1 MTPATARPLSR
12 TIAAASATAAL
23 AAIAVSLQTIDD
35 DTPGLVIL
43 LVPLTIYGSIGML
56 MASRHPANPL
66 GWLFLAVAA
75 VIGFTTFAAAYRGVG
90 AGQGGTGTA
99 PGAEVASWFV
109 TLVPLSTLAFV
120 LPVFLLLYPD
130 GRLLSPRWRWGVALA
145 GLASAMFLVGSAAE
159 ATAWFAIATPGWID
173 AIPGAE
179 RLVGAAGIVTVA
191 AAAAGFASLLIRD
204 RRATG
209 DTRAHLRFLTM
220 VMGAMVLAT
229 ALAPWGGWP
238 TVFLAVIVDGFGIL
252 VGIPLATAVAVL
264 TFGLYD
270 VGFVVRKQAVSVG
283 LTIVFVLAFGLLVF
297 SFGGIVSFRGGSEPG
312 WVFVRGLLTGLAILP
327 LRRLAV
333 RLSQRIMFGER
344 TTPYEVLTTFSDRL
358 GDTYATDDVLVRLA
372 TLLTEAV
379 GAREVGV
386 WLRIGGELR
395 LEAALPDR
403 GPVPNRPMPTE
414 TLPEGLPGTAFEV
427 RDAGEAL
434 GAITV
439 VMPANDPMDKRK
451 EGLVRDLA
459 SQAGLVVRNVRL
471 IEELRE
477 SRRRI
482 VTAQD
487 DRAKRL
493 ERDLHDGA
501 QQQLVALAVKLRMV
515 EQIASRD
522 AARATALVAEL
533 QTDANDAL
541 QTLRDLAHG
550 IYPPLLADKGIVAA
564 LEGQARRSPVPVTLE
579 GTVGRHAPE
588 MESALYFCCLEALQN
603 VSKYARASSVTIRL
617 RDGAGELRFEVC
629 DDGDGFDA
637 GAEARGSGLQGMSDR
652 LAALDGIL
660 EVRSVPGTGTTVIG
674 RVPLRAP
681 VTMEVSP

>member
-1 MTPATARPLSR
+1 MTPARARPLSR
-12 TIAAASATAAL
+12 TIAAASAAAAL
-23 AAIAVSLQTIDD
+23 AAVAVSLQTADD
-35 DTPGLVIL
+35 DTAGLVVL

-66 GWLFLAVAA
+66 GWLFLTVAA
-75 VIGFTTFAAAYRGVG
+75 VIGFTAFAAAYHGIG
-90 AGQGGTGTA
+90 AVTQGGTGDA

-130 GRLLSPRWRWGVALA
+130 GRLLLPRWRWGVALA
-145 GLASAMFLVGSAAE
+145 GLASAMFLVGSAAQ
-159 ATAWFAIATPGWID
+159 ATAWFGLATPGWID
-173 AIPGAE
+173 AIPGAD
-179 RLVGAAGIVTVA
+179 RLVGAASIVTVA
-191 AAAAGFASLLIRD
+191 AAAAGFASLVIRD

-209 DTRAHLRFLTM
+209 DTRAHLHFLTM

-229 ALAPWGGWP
+229 ALAPWGGWA
-238 TVFLAVIVDGFGIL
+238 TAFLAVIVDGFGIL

-270 VGFVVRKQAVSVG
+270 VGFVVRKQAVSVV
-283 LTIVFVLAFGLLVF
+283 LTITFVLGFGLLVF

-312 WVFVRGLLTGLAILP
+312 WVFARGLLTGLAILP

-333 RLSQRIMFGER
+333 RLSQRIMFGGR
-344 TTPYEVLTTFSDRL
+344 TTPYEVLTTFSERL

-379 GAREVGV
+379 GARGVGV

-395 LEAALPDR
+395 LEASLPDR
-403 GPVPNRPMPTE
+403 GPVRSQAMPTE
-414 TLPEGLPGTAFEV
+414 ALPEGLPGTAFEV

-439 VMPANDPMDKRK
+439 VMPANDPMNKRK

-459 SQAGLVVRNVRL
+459 SQAGLVLRNVRL

-550 IYPPLLADKGIVAA
+550 IYPPLLADI
-564 LEGQARRSPVPVTLE
+564 
-579 GTVGRHAPE
+579 
-588 MESALYFCCLEALQN
+588 
-603 VSKYARASSVTIRL
+603 
-617 RDGAGELRFEVC
+617 EVC
-629 DDGDGFDA
+629 DDGVGFDTGA
-637 GAEARGSGLQGMSDR
+637 GSLGSGLHGMSDR
-652 LAALDGIL
+652 LAALDGVL
-660 EVRSVPGTGTTVIG
+660 EVRSAPGAGTTVIG
-674 RVPLRAP
+674 SVPLRAP
-681 VTMEVSP
+681 ATTGAEP

>member
-1 MTPATARPLSR
+1 VKPTTARRISR
-12 TIAAASATAAL
+12 TIAAASAAAAL
-23 AAIAVSLQTIDD
+23 AAIAVSLRTYDD
-35 DTPGLVIL
+35 DTGGLVVL
-43 LVPLTIYGSIGML
+43 LVPLTIYGSVGML

-66 GWLFLAVAA
+66 GWLFLTVAS
-75 VIGFTTFAAAYRGVG
+75 VVGSTTFAAAYRGIG
-90 AGQGGTGTA
+90 AGEGGTGTA

-109 TLVPLSTLAFV
+109 TLVPFSTLAFV

-145 GLASAMFLVGSAAE
+145 GLASVMFLVGSAAQV
-159 ATAWFAIATPGWID
+159 TAWFGLATPGWVD
-173 AIPGAE
+173 AIPGAG

-191 AAAAGFASLLIRD
+191 AGAAGFASLVIRN

-209 DTRAHLRFLTM
+209 ETRAHLRFLTL
-220 VMGAMVLAT
+220 VMAAMVVAT
-229 ALAPWGGWP
+229 ALSPTMGWA
-238 TVFLAVIVDGFGIL
+238 TAFLAILVDGFGIL
-252 VGIPLATAVAVL
+252 VGIPLATAIAVL

-270 VGFVVRKQAVSVG
+270 VGFVVRKQAVSVA
-283 LTIVFVLAFGLLVF
+283 LTLVFVLLFGLLVF
-297 SFGGIVSFRGGSEPG
+297 SFGGLVSFRGGSEPS
-312 WVFVRGLLTGLAILP
+312 WVFARGLLTGLAILP

-333 RLSQRIMFGER
+333 RLSQRIMFGGR
-344 TTPYEVLTTFSDRL
+344 TTPYQVLTTFSERL

-395 LEAALPDR
+395 LAASLPDLAAASSHA
-403 GPVPNRPMPTE
+403 MPHD
-414 TLPEGLPGTAFEV
+414 TLPEGLPGSAFEV
-427 RDAGEAL
+427 RDAGETL

-459 SQAGLVVRNVRL
+459 SQAGLVLRNVRL

-482 VTAQD
+482 VAAQD

-501 QQQLVALAVKLRMV
+501 QQQIVALAVKLRMV
-515 EQIASRD
+515 EQLASRD
-522 AARATALVAEL
+522 AARAIALVAEL

-550 IYPPLLADKGIVAA
+550 IYPPLLADKGIAAA
-564 LEGQARRSPVPVTLE
+564 LDGQARRSTVPVTLE

-603 VSKYARASSVTIRL
+603 VSKYARASHVTIRL
-617 RDGAGELRFEVC
+617 QDGAGELRFEVC
-629 DDGDGFDA
+629 DDGDGFDT
-637 GAEARGSGLQGMSDR
+637 GAEASGSGLQGMSDR
-652 LAALDGIL
+652 LAALDGSL
-660 EVRSVPGTGTTVIG
+660 EVRSTPGAGTTVIG

-681 VTMEVSP
+681 ASAEVP

>member
-1 MTPATARPLSR
+1 MVIGAMVVATALS
-12 TIAAASATAAL
+12 
-23 AAIAVSLQTIDD
+23 
-35 DTPGLVIL
+35 
-43 LVPLTIYGSIGML
+43 
-56 MASRHPANPL
+56 PL
-66 GWLFLAVAA
+66 GWAA
-75 VIGFTTFAAAYRGVG
+75 V
-90 AGQGGTGTA
+90 
-99 PGAEVASWFV
+99 
-109 TLVPLSTLAFV
+109 
-120 LPVFLLLYPD
+120 
-130 GRLLSPRWRWGVALA
+130 
-145 GLASAMFLVGSAAE
+145 
-159 ATAWFAIATPGWID
+159 
-173 AIPGAE
+173 
-179 RLVGAAGIVTVA
+179 
-191 AAAAGFASLLIRD
+191 
-204 RRATG
+204 
-209 DTRAHLRFLTM
+209 
-220 VMGAMVLAT
+220 VLAI
-229 ALAPWGGWP
+229 L
-238 TVFLAVIVDGFGIL
+238 VDGFGIL

-270 VGFVVRKQAVSVG
+270 VGFVVRKQAVSVV
-283 LTIVFVLAFGLLVF
+283 LTIALVLLFGLVVF
-297 SFGGIVSFRGGSEPG
+297 SFGGLVPFRGGSEPG

-333 RLSQRIMFGER
+333 RLSQRIMFGGR
-344 TTPYEVLTTFSDRL
+344 TTPYQVLTTFSERL

-395 LEAALPDR
+395 LEASLPDR
-403 GPVPNRPMPTE
+403 GPVPSRAMPTE
-414 TLPEGLPGTAFEV
+414 ALPEGLPGTAFEV

-459 SQAGLVVRNVRL
+459 SQAGLVLRNVRL

-522 AARATALVAEL
+522 AVRATALVAEL

-550 IYPPLLADKGIVAA
+550 IYPPLLADKGIAAA

-579 GTVGRHAPE
+579 ATVGRHAPE

-603 VSKYARASSVTIRL
+603 VSKYARASHVTIQL
-617 RDGAGELRFEVC
+617 LDGAGELRFEVC
-629 DDGDGFDA
+629 DDGDGFDTE
-637 GAEARGSGLQGMSDR
+637 AEARGSGLQGMSDR
-652 LAALDGIL
+652 LAALDGTL
-660 EVRSVPGTGTTVIG
+660 EVRSAPGAGTTVIG
-674 RVPLRAP
+674 RVPLPAP
-681 VTMEVSP
+681 VTTEVSA